1 MLNSQAKNRVY
12 NLNNV
17 NLESIHFNT
26 PSKNKNGIYEAKLTS
41 NILFKLPELQIQAT
55 GKNEEGNYEI
65 WYILDLKNIK
75 CEHLINLLESLDSK
89 VLKIVSENCLNW
101 FNKELSLDTI
111 KNLYQPCY
119 SEEDNEIVMKLEIHD
134 KTLLNKFS
142 KKHITL
148 CCIDSLKFY
157 ANKFMFS
164 FNVNDIKE
172 IKIIE
177 EESINL
183 IESLDKKDPINKIL
197 KKESKKVINDN
208 VIDDLADIETI
219 SNLSNILNYNDNDND
234 NDNNS
239 KEILNKKEIE
249 METNLS
255 NILDEKENNAK
266 EISNKKEIEIE
277 TNIIESECIEKYTQ
291 HIHDSKN
298 RQEDLDNLRLII
310 KQQRKE
316 ARASFVNAESASKNA
331 EGLRKMA
338 ILKAGE
344 LKKYEDKY
352 EELSQSSKMY

>member
-1 MLNSQAKNRVY
+1 
-12 NLNNV
+12 
-17 NLESIHFNT
+17 
-26 PSKNKNGIYEAKLTS
+26 
-41 NILFKLPELQIQAT
+41 
-55 GKNEEGNYEI
+55 
-65 WYILDLKNIK
+65 
-75 CEHLINLLESLDSK
+75 
-89 VLKIVSENCLNW
+89 
-101 FNKELSLDTI
+101 
-111 KNLYQPCY
+111 
-119 SEEDNEIVMKLEIHD
+119 
-134 KTLLNKFS
+134 
-142 KKHITL
+142 
-148 CCIDSLKFY
+148 
-157 ANKFMFS
+157 
-164 FNVNDIKE
+164 
-172 IKIIE
+172 
-177 EESINL
+177 
-183 IESLDKKDPINKIL
+183 
-197 KKESKKVINDN
+197 
-208 VIDDLADIETI
+208 
-219 SNLSNILNYNDNDND
+219 
-234 NDNNS
+234 
-239 KEILNKKEIE
+239 

>member
-17 NLESIHFNT
+17 NLESIQFHT

-41 NILFKLPELQIQAT
+41 NILFKLPELDIQAT

-65 WYILDLKNIK
+65 WYILDLKDIK

-164 FNVNDIKE
+164 FNVNDVKE

-177 EESINL
+177 ESIDL
-183 IESLDKKDPINKIL
+183 IKTLDKKDPINKIL

-208 VIDDLADIETI
+208 VIDDLADIENI
-219 SNLSNILNYNDNDND
+219 SNLSNILNYNDD
-234 NDNNS
+234 NS

-249 METNLS
+249 IETNLS
-255 NILDEKENNAK
+255 NILNETENNAK

-291 HIHDSKN
+291 HINDSKN
-298 RQEDLDNLRLII
+298 REEDLDNLRLII
-310 KQQRKE
+310 KQRRKE
-316 ARASFVNAESASKNA
+316 ARTSFVNAESASRNA